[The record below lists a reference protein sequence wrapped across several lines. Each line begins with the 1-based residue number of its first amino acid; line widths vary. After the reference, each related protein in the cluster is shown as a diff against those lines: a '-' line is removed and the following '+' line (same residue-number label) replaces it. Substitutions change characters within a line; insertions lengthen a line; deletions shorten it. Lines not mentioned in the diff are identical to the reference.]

1 MNIWSFPIVINE
13 RVRTSSAF
21 LYSLVAALHYRS
33 LIFNFSTTGSYFNY
47 YLRLKNGRSAASSN
61 KKKHLVAMVT
71 HCNNCPKVGRNR
83 NHSYYTAKPTDLLQH
98 TANMSAAILLF
109 RASINWLCP
118 LSIHFI
124 ISPSIC
130 ISTHIFIYHP
140 IPPWFFHPSKFQ
152 PSIHFCI

>member
-1 MNIWSFPIVINE
+1 MKEFELP
-13 RVRTSSAF
+13 
-21 LYSLVAALHYRS
+21 LP
-33 LIFNFSTTGSYFNY
+33 FSTLWLLLLIIDASFSTS
-47 YLRLKNGRSAASSN
+47 LRLGRILIIICASKTADQLLRVI

-98 TANMSAAILLF
+98 TANLSAAILLF